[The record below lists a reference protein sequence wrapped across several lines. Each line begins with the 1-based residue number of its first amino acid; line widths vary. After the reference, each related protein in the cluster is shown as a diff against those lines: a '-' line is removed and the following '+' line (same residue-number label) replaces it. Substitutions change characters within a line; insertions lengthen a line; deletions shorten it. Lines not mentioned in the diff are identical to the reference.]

1 MSEDLGR
8 AAPTRSIQVKYV
20 AEPRLVEHKMA
31 ATDAIAAAV
40 LLVVL
45 LSCPE
50 VSLTPTDYHSGHG
63 GAVTCDKSQL
73 PSRSVVCYV
82 KPGDPHF
89 DLSHLDPC
97 LCTHLVYG
105 TLEVQGDLSLGP
117 FVHEN
122 LTALNV
128 LREHNPHLVPMV
140 ELRGLDHV
148 VQVPTQEQLAELVQ
162 HVSKAV
168 APTKPRGLDVDYQLH
183 GVDYQVAMEQKPV
196 LGHFLHHFR
205 QESPLR
211 NPVVSVTVA
220 KEPHLVNHA
229 YDFRTLVKNADY
241 INVPAFMF
249 HDGQP
254 EYAVHPAPLHGD
266 RGEMDNTDSLV
277 NLVLAMGVPRQKV
290 IVGVPMFGMTYRLA
304 DPQVAAMGAP
314 LYHGADDSYKFNH
327 PQFCAL
333 QHNLNFSV
341 ERDADLTAPYAVSGD
356 AFMGFE
362 DELSLR
368 LKGKY
373 VQLQDL
379 GGVYAYAVNDD
390 DSRAVCGQGH
400 FPLLH
405 SLHEGITGVAHGGPL
420 EYVETN
426 TETKIVRIV
435 DQQGNN
441 LHVDGLN
448 SYSVAGFTCTRP
460 GHFRDP
466 KDCTKFFRCVKY
478 DSRVH
483 DYTVFLFDCPAGLVF
498 DDRIEVC
505 NWPSWSDQCH
515 GSGEL
520 STTPRSAFHCP
531 GVGYYQ
537 DPENCRWFYFC
548 DDTYENGTL
557 TAFDMR
563 CPHGLGFDPTTFS
576 CNYRAVTPGCKD
588 YAGVVQ
594 QALFGP
600 SLFSPGEFYNRPGG
614 ARAIHGGVPVAYNA
628 LVQRPQPSHVQ
639 TREIQHFLQDGDLDL
654 HSLQLQQQVPEIQIE
669 ARVIQDQSGQD
680 RTQGLFQQSDVAG
693 YSGYAGRGFY
703 DPTQLYQS
711 QVFHQT
717 HPPTPSYYSFRGR
730 QTPTAR
736 VTSTQAHFLQQSGNP
751 YYGQSGLYQAASP
764 QYAPARYQLQAQVSQ
779 GNYKYPSLSLPNPPS
794 PPPKFQV
801 PGVQYGP
808 PDLHRNFDH
817 TLSNL
822 YRHQIVHGQGASA
835 AYVPGPPQLPPAYR
849 PQYETPRFTFQDQQ
863 ARLRPGSGPNNF
875 MRFNPAT
882 SFYGG
887 LAGTYERKAFS
898 PPLVRPSTH
907 ARYDNFPSLGAY
919 TQGLQSQGYGVPKSD
934 IGANPFLFDN
944 SNPFSAKNGYN
955 LASAVM
961 TQRPDGYTNV
971 YLYNPLSY
979 MSNMYR
985 DGMTMFGPRFIYG
998 GGQGGGQ
1005 YPPPAQPKPPVF
1017 SVPPLSRPPAAP
1029 RAPDVASAGR
1039 PQPPAQRYG
1048 DTPPPPDG
1056 DAGEEL
1062 LSLDDL
1068 SQFRRQPASYD
1079 GTQSFAQPTQ
1089 PRAPEPPTYPQEQA
1103 LLPPKSQ
1110 QEVQP
1115 QQPPAISSFTPKP
1128 SLQQYPQ
1135 QTQEPPAP
1143 QGSLYTGQYRP
1154 SVQTVPSPPP
1164 AAPTFAPPTAPI
1176 KTPQPASPV
1185 VPPIQQQ
1192 TPLTPTPQP
1201 AQPAPPAPPTSAPV
1215 APKPP
1220 VAAPVVTQQDTG
1232 TSRPSSSSAVQKT
1245 PSKYAINQLVVDEPD
1260 PLVTNIKAIA
1270 HPGPLRE
1277 PSQSILQDLNKVLAR
1292 MRPGKFDSPVI
1303 TPLDDIIEEEDD
1315 AAVKLVATA
1324 KGPPV
1329 LPHAGP
1335 RFANKYRTRLDRPP
1349 PPNNYVDKG
1358 YAQASQKSSVFLKGK
1373 TLVNSIKESDT
1384 LPSDKLQDLK
1394 EKASSQMSTIPEVAC
1409 TRVGLFRHPADC
1421 GRFYE
1426 CFYDKWLEKFT
1437 VHEFECPI
1445 KLAFDAS
1452 VSACSSE
1459 GYDKLCRRK
1468 KSSAA

>member
-1 MSEDLGR
+1 
-8 AAPTRSIQVKYV
+8 
-20 AEPRLVEHKMA
+20 MA
-31 ATDAIAAAV
+31 ATNAISAV
-40 LLVVL
+40 MLLVVL
-45 LSCPE
+45 LACPE
-50 VSLTPTDYHSGHG
+50 VSLTPTHISRHG
-63 GAVTCDKSQL
+63 GKSFCLHTGYFSRRSICRGRSRRPRRYHTSYTTPCFSSTLRAVHERRV
-73 PSRSVVCYV
+73 P
-82 KPGDPHF
+82 
-89 DLSHLDPC
+89 PC
-97 LCTHLVYG
+97 RA
-105 TLEVQGDLSLGP
+105 
-117 FVHEN
+117 EN
-122 LTALNV
+122 LTALKE
-128 LREHNPHLVPMV
+128 LRQRNPHLLPMV

-148 VQVPTQEQLAELVQ
+148 VQVPTQEQLVDLAQ
-162 HVSKAV
+162 RVSRAV
-168 APTKPRGLDVDYQLH
+168 APSEPRGLDVDYQLH

-205 QESPLR
+205 QETPIRS
-211 NPVVSVTVA
+211 PVVTVTVA

-229 YDFRTLVKNADY
+229 YDFRTLVKSADY

-277 NLVLAMGVPRQKV
+277 NLVLSMGVPRQKV

-304 DPQVAAMGAP
+304 DPQVSAMGAP
-314 LYHGADDSYKFNH
+314 LYHGADDSYQFNR

-333 QHNLNFSV
+333 QHNLNLSV

-373 VQLQDL
+373 VQVQDL

-405 SLHEGITGVAHGGPL
+405 SLHEGIAGVAHGAEL
-420 EYVETN
+420 EYVETG
-426 TETKIVRIV
+426 TETRIVRIV
-435 DQQGNN
+435 DQQGND
-441 LHVDGLN
+441 LHVGGLN
-448 SYSVAGFTCTRP
+448 SYSVAGYTCTRP
-460 GHFRDP
+460 GHFRHP
-466 KDCTKFFRCVKY
+466 RDCSKFFRCVKY

-505 NWPSWSDQCH
+505 NWPSWSDQCR

-520 STTPRSAFHCP
+520 AATPRSAFRCP
-531 GVGYYQ
+531 AVGYYQ

-548 DDTYENGTL
+548 DDTHENGTL

-563 CPHGLGFDPTTFS
+563 CPHGLGFDPTSFS

-600 SLFSPGEFYNRPGG
+600 SLFSPGEFYHRPAG
-614 ARAIHGGVPVAYNA
+614 APAVHGGVPVAHNA
-628 LVQRPQPSHVQ
+628 IVQRPQPVGLHGFTLATGVLPTELQLRGPGRRFHTLVQRPNFHPQSHVQ
-639 TREIQHFLQDGDLDL
+639 TREIPPQFLQAGDLDL
-654 HSLQLQQQVPEIQIE
+654 HSLQLQQQRLVPEIQIE
-669 ARVIQDQSGQD
+669 ARVIQDPSVQD
-680 RTQGLFQQSDVAG
+680 SYESAG
-693 YSGYAGRGFY
+693 YPGRGFY
-703 DPTQLYQS
+703 DGPTQLYQS

-717 HPPTPSYYSFRGR
+717 HPPTPSYYSVRGR
-730 QTPTAR
+730 QMSPAR
-736 VTSTQAHFLQQSGNP
+736 VTSTQARFVQQSGNP
-751 YYGQSGLYQAASP
+751 FYGQPQQPGLPVYQAASP
-764 QYAPARYQLQAQVSQ
+764 HIQDQYAPARYQLQAQLSQ
-779 GNYKYPSLSLPNPPS
+779 GNYKYPSSSLPPPPT

-822 YRHQIVHGQGASA
+822 YRHQIVHGQGYSA
-835 AYVPGPPQLPPAYR
+835 AYAPGPPQLPPVYR
-849 PQYETPRFTFQDQQ
+849 QYETPRFNFQDQQ
-863 ARLRPGSGPNNF
+863 ARTRLTSGLNNY
-875 MRFNPAT
+875 MRYNPAT

-898 PPLVRPSTH
+898 PPLVRPSSH
-907 ARYDNFPSLGAY
+907 LRYDSFPSLAA
-919 TQGLQSQGYGVPKSD
+919 LSQGPQAQTYGFSKSQV
-934 IGANPFLFDN
+934 GGSPYLFDR
-944 SNPFSAKNGYN
+944 SNPFSTKNSYG
-955 LASAVM
+955 LTSSVM
-961 TQRPDGYTNV
+961 TQRPDGYTNI

-979 MSNMYR
+979 MSNTYR
-985 DGMTMFGPRFIYG
+985 AGMTMFGPRFNYG
-998 GGQGGGQ
+998 SGQ
-1005 YPPPAQPKPPVF
+1005 YPPTPHPKAPVF
-1017 SVPPLSRPPAAP
+1017 NVPQLPRPPIAQ
-1029 RAPDVASAGR
+1029 RVPDVTPAVRSQSPAIS
-1039 PQPPAQRYG
+1039 AQRYD

-1056 DAGEEL
+1056 DSQEEL

-1068 SQFRRQPASYD
+1068 SQFRRQPAPYD
-1079 GTQSFAQPTQ
+1079 GPQSFGQATL
-1089 PRAPEPPTYPQEQA
+1089 PRAPEQPAFSQEQA
-1103 LLPPKSQ
+1103 PLAPQ
-1110 QEVQP
+1110 TGQEVRPEQR
-1115 QQPPAISSFTPKP
+1115 PAVSSVALKP
-1128 SLQQYPQ
+1128 SPQ
-1135 QTQEPPAP
+1135 FPQEA
-1143 QGSLYTGQYRP
+1143 QGPSGAQGPFYAGQYRP
-1154 SVQTVPSPPP
+1154 STQNVPSHSPPSP
-1164 AAPTFAPPTAPI
+1164 VLTPPTPTVL
-1176 KTPQPASPV
+1176 TPLPASP
-1185 VPPIQQQ
+1185 PAPAIEK
-1192 TPLTPTPQP
+1192 P
-1201 AQPAPPAPPTSAPV
+1201 AQPAPVPAAPSAPLPSKPPAAPV
-1215 APKPP
+1215 ATK
-1220 VAAPVVTQQDTG
+1220 QDVGPSHT
-1232 TSRPSSSSAVQKT
+1232 PSSSTAQKT
-1245 PSKYAINQLVVDEPD
+1245 PSKYALNQLVVDEHD
-1260 PLVTNIKAIA
+1260 PLITNIKSVA

-1292 MRPGKFDSPVI
+1292 MRPGSFDSPVI

-1315 AAVKLVATA
+1315 PAVKLIATA

-1335 RFANKYRTRLDRPP
+1335 RLSNKYRTRLDRPP
-1349 PPNNYVDKG
+1349 PPSNFVDKG

-1373 TLVNSIKESDT
+1373 TLVNNIQESST
-1384 LPSDKLQDLK
+1384 LPSDTLQELK
-1394 EKASSQMSTIPEVAC
+1394 EKASSKVSTIPEVAC

-1426 CFYDKWLEKFT
+1426 CYYDKWLEKFT

-1452 VSACSSE
+1452 VSACSSD
-1459 GYDKLCRRK
+1459 GYDKLCRKK
-1468 KSSAA
+1468 KSAAA